1 MSVCYECKKLG
12 HFRYDCPLLKSFL
25 RKKMKKALF
34 GAWTDNEESSSS
46 SDEEEPTNIVNLCL
60 MALEDE
66 EVQSP
71 NS

>member
-1 MSVCYECKKLG
+1 
-12 HFRYDCPLLKSFL
+12 
-25 RKKMKKALF
+25 MKKALF

-46 SDEEEPTNIVNLCL
+46 SDEEEPTNTANLYL

-71 NS
+71 NSSY